1 MKDIKP
7 IIAKNL
13 AYFRKENG
21 LTQAQL
27 AQMLNYSDKAISRWE
42 LGDTLPDINVLC
54 QICEFYG
61 IDLNTL
67 TSEEVEY
74 TAGLKKDGPTKP
86 VVYRVC
92 IGLLTISVVW
102 LVAVLVFV
110 YSGMMGGS
118 YEWIAFVAALPL
130 SCLVIW
136 LTGLKVRMNTVVKV
150 VNNSIM
156 VWTFL
161 LFVYLWFLINGYNF
175 WAFFLVG
182 LPVQAMIILYIWVKK
197 YR

>member
-27 AQMLNYSDKAISRWE
+27 AEKLNYSDKAISRWE
-42 LGDTLPDINVLC
+42 LGDTLPDINVLS

-74 TAGLKKDGPTKP
+74 TAGQKKDGPAKP

-110 YSGMMGGS
+110 YSGMMRGV
-118 YEWIAFVAALPL
+118 YEWLAFVAALPL

-136 LTGLKVRMNTVVKV
+136 VTGLKVRMNVVVKV

-161 LFVYLWFLINGYNF
+161 LFVYLWFLVNGYNF

>member
-27 AQMLNYSDKAISRWE
+27 AEMLNYSDKAISRWE

-54 QICEFYG
+54 RICEFYG
-61 IDLNTL
+61 IDMNTL
-67 TSEEVEY
+67 TGEDVEY
-74 TAGLKKDGPTKP
+74 TAKINRESPVKP

-102 LVAVLVFV
+102 LIAVLVFV
-110 YSGMMGGS
+110 YSGMMSGN

-136 LTGLKVRMNTVVKV
+136 VTGLKVQMNTVVKV

>member
-42 LGDTLPDINVLC
+42 LGDTLPDINVLS

-74 TAGLKKDGPTKP
+74 TAGLKRDGQVKP